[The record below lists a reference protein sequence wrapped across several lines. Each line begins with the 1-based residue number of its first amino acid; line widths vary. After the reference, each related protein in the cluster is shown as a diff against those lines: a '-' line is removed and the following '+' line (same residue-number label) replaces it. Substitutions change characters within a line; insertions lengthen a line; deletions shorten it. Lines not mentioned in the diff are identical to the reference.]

1 MKKSIT
7 WIILS
12 VCVILLCLLVV
23 FMGKLS
29 FPSNDISDGIVTILS
44 AFIGILITMSI
55 TYILLNDQSQAES
68 LKERNVKKFEKK
80 QETYHAFLKELGQII
95 KNLTLRNLYGND
107 NTAYE
112 NINSLQEL
120 INQFSYLRIHM
131 NDKKFLDVMNKT
143 TEIISVYKKQDLF
156 EKYKQGNKS
165 NYNTVNQGLYD
176 LSLSIAT
183 NLFEIAKILNEDMYS
198 EVESNNNNATIE
210 QITAR
215 IQELLSISVNYNPA
229 KEYNPAKDS

>member
-23 FMGKLS
+23 FMGKFS

-215 IQELLSISVNYNPA
+215 IQELLSISVNYNSA
-229 KEYNPAKDS
+229 KEYNPTKDS

>member
-23 FMGKLS
+23 FMGKFS

-198 EVESNNNNATIE
+198 EVESNNNNATKCIHDFF
-210 QITAR
+210 ITDT
-215 IQELLSISVNYNPA
+215 ITF
-229 KEYNPAKDS
+229 

>member
-23 FMGKLS
+23 FMGKFS

-55 TYILLNDQSQAES
+55 TYILLNDQSKAES

-215 IQELLSISVNYNPA
+215 IQELLSISVNYNSA
-229 KEYNPAKDS
+229 KEYNPTKDS